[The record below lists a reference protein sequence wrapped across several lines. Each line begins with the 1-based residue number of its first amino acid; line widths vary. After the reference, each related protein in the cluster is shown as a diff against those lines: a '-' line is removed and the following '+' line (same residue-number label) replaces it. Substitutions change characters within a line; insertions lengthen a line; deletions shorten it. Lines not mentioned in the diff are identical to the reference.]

1 MRRNQ
6 RRVIISIVQIL
17 RIRSK
22 GTPLPFPL
30 KVAVYLASH
39 LNLGPKFSEAFLD
52 LRRARRH
59 SLLNGSFLDI
69 AKRVWWFLTC
79 LAFGFLVPQAHLP
92 FLCISF
98 LGKIF

>member
-1 MRRNQ
+1 MILVCFNPRKSQPSHLWTNKGG
-6 RRVIISIVQIL
+6 ILITIVQIL

-22 GTPLPFPL
+22 STPLPFPL

-59 SLLNGSFLDI
+59 
-69 AKRVWWFLTC
+69 AVTRM
-79 LAFGFLVPQAHLP
+79 
-92 FLCISF
+92 
-98 LGKIF
+98 